1 MLFEIESQ
9 ANQEVVEYD
18 LNDMDECHMSDMD
31 EQETVVHE
39 TSPNMDNESNA
50 NYERAVYGGSK
61 LRNLQIF
68 RGNTSG
74 ENINFGGNMLN
85 SSSNKDSLI
94 HQPKEFPY
102 INPSGLITE
111 NNSKN
116 FTDGK
121 GSNDFSLNSPRLMF
135 TDRDRDNINRIP
147 QILY

>member
-1 MLFEIESQ
+1 
-9 ANQEVVEYD
+9 
-18 LNDMDECHMSDMD
+18 
-31 EQETVVHE
+31 
-39 TSPNMDNESNA
+39 MDNDDNT

-68 RGNTSG
+68 RGNASG
-74 ENINFGGNMLN
+74 EKINFGGNMLN

-147 QILY
+147 